1 MKKRQIPGLAL
12 VVIRDGQVTMMKG
25 FGFANLEHDVPVHPD
40 TVFELASTRNS
51 SPRLPLWR
59 LWNRANQSRGS
70 DRSASVRISGRW
82 KDITIRHLLTHTAG
96 LPNVENGFQAL
107 KGGARLNYTTAQ
119 LFDAARN
126 DVMNFAPGERWQYSD
141 VGYRTRH
148 GHRESERTKIP

>member
-59 LWNRANQSRGS
+59 LWNRAKSEQRIRSLSICPNLGAVEGYHDTPSFDPYSR
-70 DRSASVRISGRW
+70 
-82 KDITIRHLLTHTAG
+82 LT
-96 LPNVENGFQAL
+96 
-107 KGGARLNYTTAQ
+107 
-119 LFDAARN
+119 
-126 DVMNFAPGERWQYSD
+126 
-141 VGYRTRH
+141 
-148 GHRESERTKIP
+148 